1 MKRLSTILMIIGL
14 LCFAGLVFAE
24 EQAATTPPAAEQV
37 VPAQPATPAPL
48 KIDTGDTA
56 WMIMATALVMLMT
69 IPGLALFYGG
79 LSKRKDTLNTIAMSF
94 ATFCIVSV
102 LWVIYGYTFAF
113 GTDISGIIGSPA
125 KLLLAGVG
133 VNSIA
138 DAAKTIPEYIFIVY
152 QLTFAAITVAL
163 ASGAYIERMK
173 FSAWLIFSMLWMTF
187 AYLPVAH
194 WVWGG
199 GFLAK
204 LGALDFAGGTV
215 VHINAG
221 IAALVGALILGK
233 RREMTL
239 IPNNLT
245 LVVTGAGLLWF
256 GWFGFNAGSALG
268 ANALAV
274 SAFATTNV
282 SGAAGGLSW
291 MFFDVVRGKK
301 PSVLGFCIGA
311 VVGLAA
317 VTPGAG
323 FVGIPQSIFI
333 GFVAAIISNLA
344 VYWKTKT
351 TLDDTLD
358 VFPCHG
364 VGGIVGL
371 LLTGL
376 LATKTVNPAGSDGWF
391 YGNHEF
397 FFTQLKLVAI
407 TVSYSFIVSYGIF
420 KFINLLQPMRVSSEE
435 EEEGL
440 DSTQHNEK
448 YTQGTLLVSSH
459 GFIYEKEVEDEMEED
474 MENVRQI
481 VTEHTKLKSS

>member
-48 KIDTGDTA
+48 KIDAGDTA

-256 GWFGFNAGSALG
+256 GWFGFNAGSALAANGLAG
-268 ANALAV
+268 AAFINTNTATAVAAVAWMFTEWMHSKKPTVLGLA
-274 SAFATTNV
+274 
-282 SGAAGGLSW
+282 SGAVAGL
-291 MFFDVVRGKK
+291 VA
-301 PSVLGFCIGA
+301 I
-311 VVGLAA
+311 
-317 VTPGAG
+317 TPAAG
-323 FVGIPQSIFI
+323 FVNITGALIIGIAAGIVSFMS
-333 GFVAAIISNLA
+333 VAVLKPKMG
-344 VYWKTKT
+344 Y
-351 TLDDTLD
+351 DDTLD
-358 VFPCHG
+358 AFGIHG
-364 VGGIVGL
+364 VAGTLGAILTGVFADPSINEAGKGLLYGNPGQLWTQIIAVGVTIVYTAVVTAVIFMIIKAFVGL
-371 LLTGL
+371 
-376 LATKTVNPAGSDGWF
+376 
-391 YGNHEF
+391 
-397 FFTQLKLVAI
+397 
-407 TVSYSFIVSYGIF
+407 
-420 KFINLLQPMRVSSEE
+420 RVDVEE
-435 EEEGL
+435 EIEGL
-440 DSTQHNEK
+440 DESQHGEK
-448 YTQGTLLVSSH
+448 AYNL
-459 GFIYEKEVEDEMEED
+459 
-474 MENVRQI
+474 
-481 VTEHTKLKSS
+481 